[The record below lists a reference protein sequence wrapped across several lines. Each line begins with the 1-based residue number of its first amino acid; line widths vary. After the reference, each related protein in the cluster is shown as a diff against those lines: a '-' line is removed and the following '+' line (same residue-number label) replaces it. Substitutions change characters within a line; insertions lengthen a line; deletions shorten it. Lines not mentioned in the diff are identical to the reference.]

1 MVRNMTPARLH
12 KKETKVSPVI
22 YLTKQAEAWVYAH
35 APLLLVL
42 FIVLLLAVFVIVMT
56 ALVGV
61 SATDSGAMRNFVNGG
76 YV

>member
-1 MVRNMTPARLH
+1 MAPARLNRVPDNH
-12 KKETKVSPVI
+12 TPRFNLNQRV
-22 YLTKQAEAWVYAH
+22 EAWVYAH

>member
-1 MVRNMTPARLH
+1 MNNGPARLN
-12 KKETKVSPVI
+12 KKTDNVSPVNHI
-22 YLTKQAEAWVYAH
+22 FDKMEAWAYAH
-35 APLLLVL
+35 APLLLAL
-42 FIVLLLAVFVIVMT
+42 FIVLLLLVFVIVLT